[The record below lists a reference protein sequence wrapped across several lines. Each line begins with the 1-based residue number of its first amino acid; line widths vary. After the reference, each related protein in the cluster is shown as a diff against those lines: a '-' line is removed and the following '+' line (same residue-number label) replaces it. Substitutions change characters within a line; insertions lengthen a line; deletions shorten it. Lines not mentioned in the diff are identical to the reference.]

1 MQVVPFLAY
10 QEPKSRISWV
20 FENGKHTLSIFGFT
34 CTYKQEGQLNIFG
47 ILKFLS
53 GQTHYLKKMSI
64 NNRFF
69 FNDWSNAGCYHN
81 YWAII
86 GRLEIC
92 NYTPILWIE

>member
-53 GQTHYLKKMSI
+53 GQTHYLKKCRLTIASSLMI
-64 NNRFF
+64 EATRVVTT
-69 FNDWSNAGCYHN
+69 
-81 YWAII
+81 II
-86 GRLEIC
+86 E
-92 NYTPILWIE
+92 P